1 MEIAMTTTRS
11 TTMTP
16 PGLDLVQRRL
26 RESNSLAVLVT
37 THPDRHEP
45 QVAVVNTAVID
56 DPLTGE
62 PRVAF
67 VGRRGAKLA
76 NLRRNPLATLVVLAG
91 WEWVAVAGAV
101 ELYGPDE
108 ADAPLDPEVQRQLL
122 REIYRAAGGAHPD
135 LAAYD
140 RTMVDERR
148 CAVLVTP
155 SRIWTNPAGSEH
167 VDSEG
172 RP

>member
-1 MEIAMTTTRS
+1 MTASRS
-11 TTMTP
+11 ITAP

-26 RESNSLAVLVT
+26 SENNSLAVLVT
-37 THPDRHEP
+37 THPDRGEP

-56 DPLTGE
+56 DPLTGQ

-76 NLRRNPLATLVVLAG
+76 NLRRNPVATLVVHAG

-108 ADAPLDPEVQRQLL
+108 PDAPLDAAAQRQLL
-122 REIYRAAGGAHPD
+122 RDIYLAAGGHHPD
-135 LAAYD
+135 LDAYD
-140 RTMVDERR
+140 QTMLDERR

-167 VDSEG
+167 IEPEG
-172 RP
+172 RS

>member
-1 MEIAMTTTRS
+1 MSTSRS
-11 TTMTP
+11 TTTAP

-26 RESNSLAVLVT
+26 SENNALAVLVT
-37 THPDRHEP
+37 THPERGEP

-76 NLRRNPLATLVVLAG
+76 NLRRNPVATLVVLAG

-108 ADAPLDPEVQRQLL
+108 PDAPLDPDAQRQLL
-122 REIYRAAGGAHPD
+122 RDIFFAAGGHHPD
-135 LAAYD
+135 IAVYD
-140 RTMVDERR
+140 QTMIDERR

-155 SRIWTNPAGSEH
+155 TRIWTNPAGSEH
-167 VDSEG
+167 VAPEG
-172 RP
+172 TS

>member
-1 MEIAMTTTRS
+1 MSTSRS
-11 TTMTP
+11 TTTAP
-16 PGLDLVQRRL
+16 PGLDLVRRRL
-26 RESNSLAVLVT
+26 SENNALAVLVT
-37 THPDRHEP
+37 THPERGEP
-45 QVAVVNTAVID
+45 QVAVVNTAIID

-76 NLRRNPLATLVVLAG
+76 NLRRNPVATLVVLAG

-108 ADAPLDPEVQRQLL
+108 PGPSLDPEAQRQLL
-122 REIYRAAGGAHPD
+122 RDIYLSAGGHHPD

-140 RTMVDERR
+140 QTMIDERR
-148 CAVLVTP
+148 CAVLVAPT
-155 SRIWTNPAGSEH
+155 RIWTNPAGSEH
-167 VDSEG
+167 VAPEG
-172 RP
+172 S